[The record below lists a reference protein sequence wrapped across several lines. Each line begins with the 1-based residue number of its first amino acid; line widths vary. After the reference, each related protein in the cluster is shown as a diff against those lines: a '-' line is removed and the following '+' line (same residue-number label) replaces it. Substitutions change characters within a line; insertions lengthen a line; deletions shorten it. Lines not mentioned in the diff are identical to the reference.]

1 MRYQQLIYIQNAHH
15 GVRNRDLLNVNMSSD
30 ICVFN
35 APQFT
40 ISGASKIDC
49 DGFTGTS
56 YVITTATT
64 IPLTFNFTGNT
75 DSFTGNNTTFK
86 YEIYKYS
93 NNNLAFLL
101 PPVYKSDN
109 IDYSSFSGSNIT
121 IQNIP
126 VSGLS
131 LDGEYLVKGYYNLPV
146 CTEFLNKLGKTIDTS
161 VFKNGQQY
169 NLYNKD
175 LDFYFIAIN
184 SAEKPS
190 IINNGENFLIPGQ
203 LTQQVIIPQS
213 GQTEFVIG
221 SPYFSDF
228 IVTLNG
234 LTLAPELDYTFTG
247 NVITLSGETYQDD
260 IVTVIYTNSTTGKF
274 VHDIINVTTT
284 VVSGTTDNEGTNDTY
299 FNTTTGK
306 YEIYTSVKPFLANT
320 IIVMINGVTLANNVD
335 YYQSITNPK
344 RIILNGDVMV
354 GDIITIVYFPY
365 MNIVNDLLT
374 NNPTV
379 SWQINTPPQT
389 TAGTFTLQVSTTQNF
404 NTLYSTGN
412 TQYIVGTTLY
422 SDSFVASGEVGTKL
436 YYRVK
441 NTKNY
446 ETICGDILTSIEY
459 SDTIPI
465 TIASNSI
472 NSY

>member
-1 MRYQQLIYIQNAHH
+1 MRYQELIYIQNAHS
-15 GVRNRDLLNVNMSSD
+15 GARNRDLLNVNMSSD
-30 ICVFN
+30 ICIFN

-49 DGFTGTS
+49 SGVTGTS
-56 YVITTATT
+56 YVISTATT
-64 IPLTFNFTGNT
+64 IPLTFNFTANT
-75 DSFTGNNTTFK
+75 DTFTANTATFK
-86 YEIYKYS
+86 YEIYKY
-93 NNNLAFLL
+93 NKNNLAFLL

-109 IDYSSFSGSNIT
+109 LSYPSFSATNT
-121 IQNIP
+121 TLQNIP
-126 VSGLS
+126 VSALT
-131 LDGEYLVKGYYNLPV
+131 LDGEYLIKGYYDFPS
-146 CTEFLNKLGKTIDTS
+146 CTTFLNKLGKTIDTS
-161 VFKNGQQY
+161 INKIGQQY

-175 LDFYFIAIN
+175 LDFYFIAMKV
-184 SAEKPS
+184 ADKPV
-190 IINNGENFLIPGQ
+190 IINNSDNTLTPGQ

-221 SPYFSDF
+221 APYFNDF

-234 LTLAPELDYTFTG
+234 LTLAPNLDYTFTG
-247 NVITLSGETYQDD
+247 NVITLSGETYEDD
-260 IVTVIYTNSTTGKF
+260 IVTVIYTNSVVGKF
-274 VHDIINVTTT
+274 SHDIINVTTT
-284 VVSGTTDNEGTNDTY
+284 IASGSTNNQGSNNPY

-306 YEIYTSVKPFLANT
+306 YEIYTTVTPLNPNT

-335 YYQSITNPK
+335 YYQSTTNPK
-344 RIILNGDVMV
+344 RIILNGDVMI
-354 GDIITIVYFPY
+354 GDIITIVYFPF
-365 MNIVNDLLT
+365 MSVVNDLIT

-379 SWQINTPPQT
+379 SWEINTPPQT
-389 TAGTFTLQVSTTQNF
+389 TAGTFSLQVSTGTSF
-404 NTLYSTGN
+404 NTFYSTGN

-422 SDSFVASGEVGTKL
+422 SDSFIASGDVGTKL

-446 ETICGDILTSIEY
+446 ETICGDIITSIEY

-465 TIASNSI
+465 TIATNSI